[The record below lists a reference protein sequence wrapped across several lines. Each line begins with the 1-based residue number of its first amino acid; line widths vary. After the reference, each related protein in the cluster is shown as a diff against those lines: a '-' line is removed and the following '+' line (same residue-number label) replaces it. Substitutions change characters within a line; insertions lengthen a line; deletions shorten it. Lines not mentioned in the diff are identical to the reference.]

1 MPLYEGFNRLTELT
15 YCFRRLDEKGS
26 EAITREI
33 YERGLAGAVLPYDPV
48 LDRVVSVPRAHV
60 RLRHAMARR
69 RALVVARRLVVAQV
83 HHHGVHLG
91 ITAADA

>member
-33 YERGLAGAVLPYDPV
+33 FERGLAGAVLPYDPV
-48 LDRVVSVPRAHV
+48 LDRVVLV
-60 RLRHAMARR
+60 RQFRPG
-69 RALVVARRLVVAQV
+69 ALLANAS
-83 HHHGVHLG
+83 G
-91 ITAADA
+91 